1 MTQNAQHFG
10 PFAKA
15 LSIMRGEDLQD
26 AVYNLQEAVTEALE
40 SDTSVRAACSTV
52 NKAVMQGFI
61 GPIIS
66 FNDFNLEQS
75 LHAQAQRAQQI
86 ELAHAEQTTGLEA
99 QLSASAS
106 LVASLRAQLSESSSS
121 VASLEAQLSA
131 LSSSAASVEATSMR
145 LIAAKGEAFD
155 MERQVSLLE
164 KQLDTTDAEKVALRR
179 KISILTL
186 ELENDR
192 TLSKGLLDYVEAF
205 AGHLDADVSATAK
218 LEEAVAAV
226 WGKLAA
232 DSVKQV
238 ALRQSHFATLQ
249 TECNE
254 PPFADAVETL
264 ELPGWV

>member
-1 MTQNAQHFG
+1 
-10 PFAKA
+10 
-15 LSIMRGEDLQD
+15 
-26 AVYNLQEAVTEALE
+26 
-40 SDTSVRAACSTV
+40 
-52 NKAVMQGFI
+52 
-61 GPIIS
+61 
-66 FNDFNLEQS
+66 
-75 LHAQAQRAQQI
+75 
-86 ELAHAEQTTGLEA
+86 
-99 QLSASAS
+99 
-106 LVASLRAQLSESSSS
+106 
-121 VASLEAQLSA
+121 
-131 LSSSAASVEATSMR
+131 MR